1 MRSEFYFTG
10 VNFKNVYF
18 GKNIFADCKNRQKSW
33 FYQLSVSLN
42 IVNFR
47 TEISS
52 FREILTED
60 QNINGVY
67 FRKTGNLKDR
77 NCGKL
82 DQNVSI

>member
-18 GKNIFADCKNRQKSW
+18 QRIFSDCKNCQKSW

-67 FRKTGNLKDR
+67 FRKTGNLKDL
-77 NCGKL
+77 NCEK
-82 DQNVSI
+82 

>member
-10 VNFKNVYF
+10 VNFENVYF
-18 GKNIFADCKNRQKSW
+18 ERIFLQIVENYQKGC

-67 FRKTGNLKDR
+67 FRKTGNLKDL
-77 NCGKL
+77 NCEK
-82 DQNVSI
+82 

>member
-1 MRSEFYFTG
+1 MFI
-10 VNFKNVYF
+10 FKEY
-18 GKNIFADCKNRQKSW
+18 FADCKNYLKSW

-67 FRKTGNLKDR
+67 FRKTGNLKDL
-77 NCGKL
+77 NCGK
-82 DQNVSI
+82 

>member
-1 MRSEFYFTG
+1 MFI
-10 VNFKNVYF
+10 FKEY
-18 GKNIFADCKNRQKSW
+18 FADCKNYQKSW

-67 FRKTGNLKDR
+67 FRKTGNLKDL
-77 NCGKL
+77 NCEK
-82 DQNVSI
+82 